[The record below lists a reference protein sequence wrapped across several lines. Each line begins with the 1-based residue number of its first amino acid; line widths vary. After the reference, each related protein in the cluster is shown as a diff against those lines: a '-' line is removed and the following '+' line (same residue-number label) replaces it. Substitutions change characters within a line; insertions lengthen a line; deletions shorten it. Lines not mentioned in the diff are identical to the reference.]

1 MRLHEMPIGVCV
13 RVKKII
19 DGDGELEAKLREIG
33 FAEDDDV
40 EIVHYGPMARK
51 PICVRLN
58 QTLIA
63 LRAEEAA
70 AIIVETSS

>member
-1 MRLHEMPIGVCV
+1 MRLDRLARGRPAKVQAVGGA
-13 RVKKII
+13 
-19 DGDGELEAKLREIG
+19 DPQLEAKLREVG
-33 FAEDDDV
+33 FAEHDEV
-40 EIVHYGPMARK
+40 EVVHFGPLGAT

-70 AIIVETSS
+70 SIEVKDGL

>member
-1 MRLHEMPIGVCV
+1 MRLDRLEKGRPARV
-13 RVKKII
+13 RRLNGA
-19 DGDGELEAKLREIG
+19 DPLMEAKLREVG
-33 FAEDDDV
+33 FAEDDEV
-40 EIVHYGPMARK
+40 EIVHFGPLAAR

-70 AIIVETSS
+70 AIEVKDSL